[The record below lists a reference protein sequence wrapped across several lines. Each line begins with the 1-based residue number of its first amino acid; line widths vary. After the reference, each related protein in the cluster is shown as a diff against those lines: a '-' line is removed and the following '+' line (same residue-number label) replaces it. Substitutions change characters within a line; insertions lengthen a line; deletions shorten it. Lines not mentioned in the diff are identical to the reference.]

1 MNTPRKPETTFKRTD
16 LSFLI
21 VDGSEFMRSLIKRG
35 VKAHAREIREAAN
48 GAEALRI
55 MRAYCPDIVLVD
67 WEMNPVDGLEFV
79 KRVRDPKKSPFPF
92 ARIIMISA
100 VAERQRV
107 LDAWGAGIDEFLI
120 KPVSATD
127 LLGRVR
133 KVIDNPRPFIR
144 VATYCGPDR
153 RRPRLPY
160 DGPDRRSETQEAHQ
174 LTQEEINALMSP
186 PQDPADR
193 PPEEARAEAG

>member
-1 MNTPRKPETTFKRTD
+1 MNTPRKTEPTLSRND

-21 VDGSEFMRSLIKRG
+21 VDGSTFMRSLVRRC
-35 VKAHAREIREAAN
+35 VRPYAREIRGAAD

-55 MRAYCPDIVLVD
+55 MRAFSPDIVFVD
-67 WEMNPVDGLEFV
+67 WEMETVDGLEFV
-79 KRVRDPKKSPFPF
+79 KRLRDPKESPFPF

-100 VAERQRV
+100 MAERQRV
-107 LDAWGAGIDEFLI
+107 LDAWGAGIDEFLV
-120 KPVSATD
+120 KPVSSAD

-160 DGPDRRSETQEAHQ
+160 DGPDRRSETQQAHR

-186 PQDPADR
+186 PQDEADR